1 VTRFRRVRLAHVAPS
16 FPPCD
21 RGREASERS
30 GLVRELSPRFAGRW
44 PSDPRRSFL
53 FGDLHIRLTLGKLL
67 DKLHFCQRW
76 QLPPFRYALRNY
88 SRDIRHHQCFHYG
101 RFG

>member
-1 VTRFRRVRLAHVAPS
+1 MTRFRRVRLAHVAPS

-44 PSDPRRSFL
+44 PSGLGTSL
-53 FGDLHIRLTLGKLL
+53 WISYTLVR
-67 DKLHFCQRW
+67 F
-76 QLPPFRYALRNY
+76 QLSLP
-88 SRDIRHHQCFHYG
+88 
-101 RFG
+101 

>member
-1 VTRFRRVRLAHVAPS
+1 MAVLQCLPGRRPNRFGFCRFR
-16 FPPCD
+16 
-21 RGREASERS
+21 
-30 GLVRELSPRFAGRW
+30 
-44 PSDPRRSFL
+44 DPRRSFL